1 MIVTTIPTLPIFGSE
16 GEVTGYVIPSHV
28 VLVRIY
34 DHEKQGKR
42 FFIEAELTSPSN
54 SIFKV
59 RLSPELLNKDDVDA
73 AILEIIRTIHSYKG

>member
-1 MIVTTIPTLPIFGSE
+1 MIVTSIPTLPIFGGE

-59 RLSPELLNKDDVDA
+59 RLSPELSNKEEVDA
-73 AILEIIRTIHSYKG
+73 AILEIIRAIHSYKE